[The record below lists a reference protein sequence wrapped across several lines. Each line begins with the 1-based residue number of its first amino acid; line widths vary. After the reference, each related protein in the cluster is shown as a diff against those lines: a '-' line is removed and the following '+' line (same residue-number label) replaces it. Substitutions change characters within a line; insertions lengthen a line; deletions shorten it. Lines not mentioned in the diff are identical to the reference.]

1 MNPLCS
7 SIRAGSKTGAALDK
21 KGIMSISRAKIFV
34 IQSLFSIFLY
44 SVPPAIEAKKVYPRY
59 LKLQIDGK
67 NENPL
72 NIRTLYDEDLRVPTN
87 NPIISKAT
95 GVLDELAFRGY
106 VTISIFAVYKLQLL
120 IKLFLNVDLDILK
133 FAKKHKPH

>member
-1 MNPLCS
+1 MLL
-7 SIRAGSKTGAALDK
+7 GFGGAA
-21 KGIMSISRAKIFV
+21 
-34 IQSLFSIFLY
+34 
-44 SVPPAIEAKKVYPRY
+44 
-59 LKLQIDGK
+59 
-67 NENPL
+67 
-72 NIRTLYDEDLRVPTN
+72 N
-87 NPIISKAT
+87 NLIISKAT